1 MSQDLVVETVRDIL
15 GGFEPFALTA
25 ERRWDA
31 GLWAALAESGLTGV
45 GLPEEAGGSGGELAD
60 AVAVVRTV
68 AAGAGAVPL
77 AEHLLVAAPV
87 LLAADIHLPPVEQPL
102 TFAVADAVTT
112 EAVDDGDGPGRFLLT
127 GTATDVAWAGVG
139 SSVVL
144 LATPPAGLDGGL
156 LALVDAS
163 DLPATDAVNLAGEPR
178 GSLVLD
184 AVPAVGATVLHDAQA
199 LALRARFALAR
210 AVQLAAALEQV
221 LAWTVQYAGEREQF
235 GRPLGK
241 FQAIQMELAEMA
253 GEVTAVTALTDA
265 AGTTMFMYTPRGELD
280 FMTVGLN
287 GLDVNYEWNDAG
299 DLSKITYEGGLTST
313 EADTDRTFDYDRYIK
328 EVQLGKGTKRT
339 MALPDMFF
347 GYDKNVK
354 MYSYDPK
361 LAAAFFRK
369 AFGGQLWENGFV
381 LKASYRA
388 GSVVAQTAMEM
399 LKASVEKL
407 NPKFK
412 IELTAKPWSEFLS
425 SSRQSKEAMIILGW
439 APDYADPDNF
449 IYTFYHSD
457 GFYKPR
463 LNFSDRVMDGL
474 IEQARQTTDR
484 AKRQALYSQVGNR
497 GYELAPFILV
507 PAGVGFLVYN
517 DKIKGLEENYNIM
530 LSGGYFWK
538 DISK

>member
-15 GGFEPFALTA
+15 RGFEPFALTA

-31 GLWAALAESGLTGV
+31 GLWAALAEAGLTGV

-77 AEHLLVAAPV
+77 AEHLLVAAPA

-144 LATPPAGLDGGL
+144 LAAPPAGLDGGL

-265 AGTTMFMYTPRGELD
+265 AVQALDRG
-280 FMTVGLN
+280 G
-287 GLDVNYEWNDAG
+287 DA
-299 DLSKITYEGGLTST
+299 
-313 EADTDRTFDYDRYIK
+313 
-328 EVQLGKGTKRT
+328 V
-339 MALPDMFF
+339 
-347 GYDKNVK
+347 
-354 MYSYDPK
+354 
-361 LAAAFFRK
+361 LAAAAAK
-369 AFGGQLWENGFV
+369 V
-381 LKASYRA
+381 RA
-388 GSVVAQTAMEM
+388 GAAVEVVARLAHQVHGAIGFTQEHRLHHLTRRLWAWRDE
-399 LKASVEKL
+399 AGS
-407 NPKFK
+407 
-412 IELTAKPWSEFLS
+412 ELAWSRVL
-425 SSRQSKEAMIILGW
+425 AAGLL
-439 APDYADPDNF
+439 ADGP
-449 IYTFYHSD
+449 
-457 GFYKPR
+457 
-463 LNFSDRVMDGL
+463 DGL
-474 IEQARQTTDR
+474 WP
-484 AKRQALYSQVGNR
+484 ALTRV
-497 GYELAPFILV
+497 V
-507 PAGVGFLVYN
+507 
-517 DKIKGLEENYNIM
+517 
-530 LSGGYFWK
+530 
-538 DISK
+538 